1 MPKNRISLLK
11 KDYELLI
18 PFIKEPWKKY
28 SFKEIKKI
36 SKKTSESY
44 VYGCLKKY
52 VAENILNEEKA
63 GNVTLYFANF
73 SSYKT
78 LNYLG
83 FISEN
88 IAWSNDK
95 LPFDVIKKI
104 IANISTDYFTF
115 IITGSYAR
123 NKQTDKSDLD
133 VVIVCDDKIDTKHL
147 LAQIHHVCEF
157 SIPEAHPYI
166 FRKSEFLEMLSNKQA
181 NYGKEIAKNN
191 LLLCGGAQYFSI
203 IREAMENGLNAEKL
217 S

>member
-1 MPKNRISLLK
+1 MTANPNNVFSIAEANSSLC
-11 KDYELLI
+11 
-18 PFIKEPWKKY
+18 
-28 SFKEIKKI
+28 S
-36 SKKTSESY
+36 
-44 VYGCLKKY
+44 CRR
-52 VAENILNEEKA
+52 EKA

-133 VVIVCDDKIDTKHL
+133 VVGNSQNCQK
-147 LAQIHHVCEF
+147 
-157 SIPEAHPYI
+157 
-166 FRKSEFLEMLSNKQA
+166 
-181 NYGKEIAKNN
+181 
-191 LLLCGGAQYFSI
+191 
-203 IREAMENGLNAEKL
+203 
-217 S
+217 